1 MAYNVIWFYIYFN
14 PNCVYSKYF
23 QLCSF
28 YSFTPLIHFV
38 LKTVV
43 STQNTFIRPPPSVQ
57 RTIRFKYG
65 VNVFLPS
72 LKLLLVLF
80 INCFVLFIYYRS
92 LVFLLWVFKIDVFF
106 QFCNQ
111 IGGDYNNR
119 KTSWIP
125 SQYMIEI
132 TLQSTVDWLSC
143 WFIKADCTTTDTRQL
158 QQDLTEFLGHIDA
171 NQFTFVI
178 LHQSDWYIYNFF
190 QMMLLK
196 TNKSII
202 VNYLGKNSLPQQ
214 HLQSI
219 SALVKQVDAMDLKI
233 GFDLSMEQLAFLML
247 NIPGFINHL
256 TRGGSIEDIDVDVVF
271 QEFVQKYA
279 SIKLIVTS
287 NEFTIE

>member
-1 MAYNVIWFYIYFN
+1 
-14 PNCVYSKYF
+14 
-23 QLCSF
+23 
-28 YSFTPLIHFV
+28 
-38 LKTVV
+38 
-43 STQNTFIRPPPSVQ
+43 
-57 RTIRFKYG
+57 
-65 VNVFLPS
+65 
-72 LKLLLVLF
+72 
-80 INCFVLFIYYRS
+80 
-92 LVFLLWVFKIDVFF
+92 
-106 QFCNQ
+106 
-111 IGGDYNNR
+111 
-119 KTSWIP
+119 
-125 SQYMIEI
+125 MIEI

-171 NQFTFVI
+171 
-178 LHQSDWYIYNFF
+178 
-190 QMMLLK
+190 
-196 TNKSII
+196 NKSII

>member
-1 MAYNVIWFYIYFN
+1 
-14 PNCVYSKYF
+14 
-23 QLCSF
+23 
-28 YSFTPLIHFV
+28 
-38 LKTVV
+38 
-43 STQNTFIRPPPSVQ
+43 
-57 RTIRFKYG
+57 
-65 VNVFLPS
+65 
-72 LKLLLVLF
+72 
-80 INCFVLFIYYRS
+80 
-92 LVFLLWVFKIDVFF
+92 
-106 QFCNQ
+106 
-111 IGGDYNNR
+111 
-119 KTSWIP
+119 
-125 SQYMIEI
+125 MIEI